1 MLTIRGQHQP
11 RTDTGRLYVL
21 RKAGRKSLMEI
32 EGAYIA
38 EIIKLEE
45 CVERTQD
52 PLCRFLGHN
61 KATHI
66 QHYFKQPRN
75 SRNLFKVPQKNK
87 KRQ

>member
-11 RTDTGRLYVL
+11 RTDTDRLYVL
-21 RKAGRKSLMEI
+21 RKAGIKSLMEI

-52 PLCRFLGHN
+52 PLMRIFRTQQSNTYSTLFQI
-61 KATHI
+61 ATK
-66 QHYFKQPRN
+66 FKKSLQ
-75 SRNLFKVPQKNK
+75 SATKN
-87 KRQ
+87 